1 MLPHPFKIQK
11 YQQNEPEFNGVY
23 SRNNLLKIRDGKYVI
38 RLDKYRS
45 KGPLWIASYVND
57 NNVIH
62 FDNFGVEYIPN
73 KTRKFIGNKNVK
85 TNIYIIQAFDLIMC
99 GYFCIGFIDF
109 MLKSESL
116 LEYTNVISTNEY
128 KKNAK
133 IILKSFQ
140 QNLNKFK

>member
-23 SRNNLLKIRDGKYVI
+23 SRNNLLKIRDGKYAI

-62 FDNFGVEYIPN
+62 FDNL
-73 KTRKFIGNKNVK
+73 
-85 TNIYIIQAFDLIMC
+85 NIFQTKLENSLEIK
-99 GYFCIGFIDF
+99 
-109 MLKSESL
+109 MLKQ
-116 LEYTNVISTNEY
+116 IF
-128 KKNAK
+128 
-133 IILKSFQ
+133 I
-140 QNLNKFK
+140 